1 MTLTVRP
8 GILDIAAYVP
18 GEHDLPG
25 TGPIYK
31 MSSNESALGAS
42 RLAMDAYAQGAADL
56 HRYPDGAS
64 HALRAALAHEVG
76 GKEDEIIC
84 GTGSDDILVLIARA
98 YAGPDDEILY
108 SRHGFLIY
116 PIAAQSVGATPVIA
130 PEKDLTTD
138 VDALLKAV
146 TPKTKICFV
155 ANPNNPTGSYIS
167 ASEMRRLREGLP
179 AHTLLVIDAAYAE
192 YVDRS
197 DYTDGSELVKECDNV
212 IMSRT
217 FSKIYGLA
225 ALRLGWAYGHRSII
239 DVLHRIRGVF
249 NVAGPA
255 QLAGVAGLTDKDH
268 VRRSKSHNDYWLPW
282 FTSEVKRIGLH
293 PYPSVGNFLLVR
305 FPRDLTLNADAA
317 EKFLKSR
324 RILVRKMGAYGLPD
338 CLRITIAEETAV
350 KACAVAL
357 ADFVAGAATQ

>member
-25 TGPIYK
+25 SGPIYK

-42 RLAMDAYAQGAADL
+42 RLAMDAYAKGAAEL
-56 HRYPDGAS
+56 HRYPDGGC
-64 HALRAALAHEVG
+64 HALRSALAQEVG
-76 GKEDEIIC
+76 GKAEEIIC
-84 GTGSDDILVLIARA
+84 GTGSDDILVLITRA
-98 YAGPDDEILY
+98 YAGPGDEVLY

-116 PIAAQSVGATPVIA
+116 PIAAQSVGATPVTA

-138 VDALLKAV
+138 VDALLAAV

-155 ANPNNPTGSYIS
+155 ANPNNPTGSYIP
-167 ASEMRRLREGLP
+167 ASEMKRLRDGLP
-179 AHTLLVIDAAYAE
+179 DNVLLVIDAAYAE
-192 YVDRS
+192 YVDKP
-197 DYTDGSELVKECDNV
+197 DYTDGAELVKQHDNV

-225 ALRLGWAYGHRSII
+225 ALRLGWAYGPNSVM
-239 DVLHRIRGVF
+239 DVLNRIRGVF
-249 NVAGPA
+249 NVAAPA
-255 QLAGVAGLTDKDH
+255 QIAGIAGLADSDH
-268 VRRSKSHNDYWLPW
+268 VKRSKAHNDYWLPW
-282 FTSEVKRIGLH
+282 FVSEVKRIGLH

-305 FPRDLTLNADAA
+305 FPTDPKLNADAA

-338 CLRITIAEETAV
+338 CLRITIAEEAAV
-350 KACAVAL
+350 KACATAL
-357 ADFVAGAATQ
+357 NDFVQGAATQ

>member
-25 TGPIYK
+25 SGPIYK

-42 RLAMDAYAQGAADL
+42 RLAMEAYAKGAMEM

-64 HALRAALAHEVG
+64 MALRTALAAQVG
-76 GKEDEIIC
+76 GKPEEIIC
-84 GTGSDDILVLIARA
+84 GTGSDDILVLLTRA
-98 YAGPDDEILY
+98 YAGPGDEVLY

-116 PIAAQSVGATPVIA
+116 PIAAQSVGAIPVAA
-130 PEKDLTTD
+130 PEKNLTTD
-138 VDALLKAV
+138 VDALLAAV
-146 TPKTKICFV
+146 TPKTRICFV
-155 ANPNNPTGSYIS
+155 ANPNNPTGSYIP
-167 ASEMRRLREGLP
+167 AAEMKRLRDGLP
-179 AHTLLVIDAAYAE
+179 ENVLLVIDAAYAE
-192 YVDRS
+192 YVDKP
-197 DYTDGSELVKECDNV
+197 DYSNGAELVKTHDNV
-212 IMSRT
+212 LMSCT

-225 ALRLGWAYGHRSII
+225 ALRLGWAYGNKSIM

-249 NVAGPA
+249 NVPAPA
-255 QLAGVAGLTDKDH
+255 QLAGIAGLADTDH
-268 VRRSKSHNDYWLPW
+268 VARSKAHNDYWLPW
-282 FTSEVKRIGLH
+282 FVNEVKRIGLH

-305 FPRDLTLNADAA
+305 FPSDPKLNADAA

-338 CLRITIAEETAV
+338 CLRITIAEEAAV
-350 KACAVAL
+350 KACAIAL
-357 ADFVAGAATQ
+357 GDFVQAAATQ